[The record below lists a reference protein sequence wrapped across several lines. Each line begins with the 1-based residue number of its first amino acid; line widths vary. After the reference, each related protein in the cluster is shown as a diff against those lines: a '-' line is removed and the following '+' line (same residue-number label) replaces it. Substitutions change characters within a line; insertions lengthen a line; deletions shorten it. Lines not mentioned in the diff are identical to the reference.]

1 MSFNIRYGTANDGDN
16 HWTRRREMLFD
27 VVREHDADLIGV
39 QEALATQIDE
49 MIAAA
54 PAYAVVGVGRDD
66 GRARGEFSAILF
78 RRDRFRVADSG
89 TFWFS
94 DTPAVPGS
102 KSWGNSITRIATWA
116 RLIDR
121 DGTGFYHFNLHLD
134 HLSQPSRER
143 STELL
148 LQRIAARAVPAEP
161 VVVTGD
167 FNVGEGNPALGSLL
181 GTAGAP
187 GAPFVDTFRV
197 KHPDAK
203 EVGTFN
209 GFKFGATTGDKIDYV
224 LVSPA
229 TEVIDGL
236 DRPNQ
241 SRQSV
246 SIRSLSGRRA
256 DPLQTAVIWRS
267 FNTKGTKSTKLT
279 KITKMFFG
287 DPATGQGLAGSISMW
302 REPRQAFFKKLLRV
316 LRPLRVLRA
325 LRGERSWTYRRIL
338 APVNASPSS
347 SRSTTSMP
355 ATTRPSAVKSPSLCG
370 CGVLPS
376 V

>member
-1 MSFNIRYGTANDGDN
+1 MTHRRRLLFRPIAAAVLAVCGWLAVHAQQTPAAPGQPLTVMSFNIRYGTANDGDN

-49 MIAAA
+49 IVAAA

-102 KSWGNSITRIATWA
+102 KSWGNSITRIATWV

-134 HLSQPSRER
+134 HQSQPSRER

-148 LQRIAARAVPAEP
+148 LQRIVARAVPTEP

-167 FNVGEGNPALGSLL
+167 FNVGEGNPALRNLL
-181 GTAGAP
+181 GTPGAP
-187 GAPFVDTFRV
+187 AAPFVDTFRV
-197 KHPDAK
+197 KHPDAQ

-209 GFKFGATTGDKIDYV
+209 GFKFGVTTGDKIDYV
-224 LVSPA
+224 LVLPG
-229 TEVIDGL
+229 TEVIDAAIVRTSRE
-236 DRPNQ
+236 DRYP
-241 SRQSV
+241 SDHFPVTAR
-246 SIRSLSGRRA
+246 IRL
-256 DPLQTAVIWRS
+256 
-267 FNTKGTKSTKLT
+267 K
-279 KITKMFFG
+279 
-287 DPATGQGLAGSISMW
+287 
-302 REPRQAFFKKLLRV
+302 
-316 LRPLRVLRA
+316 RP
-325 LRGERSWTYRRIL
+325 
-338 APVNASPSS
+338 
-347 SRSTTSMP
+347 
-355 ATTRPSAVKSPSLCG
+355 
-370 CGVLPS
+370 
-376 V
+376 